1 MNNKAKEILLKKRYR
16 AEKRFRFFG
25 ISSIILAL
33 SFLCILLVNIFTNG
47 LSAFSRTEILLK
59 VNFNEKKI
67 GININS
73 TDKEI
78 KQANFDEILQEAL
91 LNLAPNVPEL
101 KQAELIDLVSIDAT
115 IELKKFYLKNKDVI
129 DQVHK
134 GNFPRDIP
142 EDRRRFSDF
151 QLKIYDEQITKK
163 KIISEF
169 NWPFLFNA
177 DSREPEIA
185 GVGASLM
192 GSFFTLIVCL
202 LLSFP
207 LGILAAIYLE
217 EFAPKNKITEIIE
230 VNVNN
235 LAAVPSIVFGLLGLG
250 VFLNYFY
257 LPRSTPLVGGLV
269 LALMTL
275 PRIIIPCRAA
285 LKAVPPSIREGALA
299 LGASKVQT
307 VMHNVVPLAMPGTLS
322 GTIIGL
328 SQALGE
334 TAPLLLIGMVA
345 FINVVPST
353 PFDPSAVLPVQ
364 VYLWSES
371 AERGFVEKTSATIII
386 LIFFLAFMNSFAIY
400 LRNKFEKR
408 WS

>member
-1 MNNKAKEILLKKRYR
+1 MKKVQPSGSGSR
-16 AEKRFRFFG
+16 G
-25 ISSIILAL
+25 
-33 SFLCILLVNIFTNG
+33 G
-47 LSAFSRTEILLK
+47 MFSW
-59 VNFNEKKI
+59 
-67 GININS
+67 GS
-73 TDKEI
+73 
-78 KQANFDEILQEAL
+78 
-91 LNLAPNVPEL
+91 
-101 KQAELIDLVSIDAT
+101 LVS
-115 IELKKFYLKNKDVI
+115 
-129 DQVHK
+129 
-134 GNFPRDIP
+134 
-142 EDRRRFSDF
+142 
-151 QLKIYDEQITKK
+151 
-163 KIISEF
+163 
-169 NWPFLFNA
+169 
-177 DSREPEIA
+177 
-185 GVGASLM
+185 
-192 GSFFTLIVCL
+192 FFCL

-250 VFLNYFY
+250 IFLNYFY

-285 LKAVPPSIREGALA
+285 LKAVPPSVREGALA

-345 FINVVPST
+345 FINVVPPHHLT
-353 PFDPSAVLPVQ
+353 PPQFYLCKFIYGQSQQKEDLLKKLQLP
-364 VYLWSES
+364 
-371 AERGFVEKTSATIII
+371 
-386 LIFFLAFMNSFAIY
+386 
-400 LRNKFEKR
+400 
-408 WS
+408 

>member
-115 IELKKFYLKNKDVI
+115 IELKKFYLKNKDVLNKTSEVALTLSDDI

-151 QLKIYDEQITKK
+151 QLKIYDEQIAKK

-328 SQALGE
+328 S
-334 TAPLLLIGMVA
+334 
-345 FINVVPST
+345 
-353 PFDPSAVLPVQ
+353 
-364 VYLWSES
+364 
-371 AERGFVEKTSATIII
+371 
-386 LIFFLAFMNSFAIY
+386 
-400 LRNKFEKR
+400 
-408 WS
+408 

>member
-1 MNNKAKEILLKKRYR
+1 M
-16 AEKRFRFFG
+16 
-25 ISSIILAL
+25 
-33 SFLCILLVNIFTNG
+33 
-47 LSAFSRTEILLK
+47 
-59 VNFNEKKI
+59 
-67 GININS
+67 
-73 TDKEI
+73 
-78 KQANFDEILQEAL
+78 
-91 LNLAPNVPEL
+91 APNAPEL

-115 IELKKFYLKNKDVI
+115 IELKKFYLKNKDVLNKTAEVALTLSDDI

-151 QLKIYDEQITKK
+151 QLKIYDEQNAKN

-169 NWPFLFNA
+169 NWPFIFNA

-185 GVGASLM
+185 GVGASLS

-202 LLSFP
+202 ILSFP

-250 VFLNYFY
+250 IFLNYFY

-345 FINVVPST
+345 FINVVPSS

-400 LRNKFEKR
+400 LRNKFEKK